1 MDIIYLTILISI
13 IIIILNFVYIS
24 VIIFDLFIRIPF
36 ISIKPIFISP
46 ELRMNITNF
55 KSFMLRIANPILLLF
70 IILYIICYIFYILIK
85 TLVPDTGLPTFFIPL
100 KELLLKIPPLPSLE
114 QFGVFRLFECIIEAF
129 KIKDS
134 LQGYI
139 KTNMCFF
146 DFSRDN
152 IKTILRFIFGSLD
165 INLGDNEEPV
175 KKIEKKE
182 ENVNIV
188 HKNINEEINI
198 CYKNNRIPLK
208 IGMSAIEK
216 SKIDYLNNQEYIKC
230 RANSIG
236 KYIRTNN

>member
-1 MDIIYLTILISI
+1 MDIIYFTILFSI
-13 IIIILNFVYIS
+13 GIIILDFVYIS
-24 VIIFDLFIRIPF
+24 VLLFDLFIRIPF
-36 ISIKPIFISP
+36 ISIKPIYISP
-46 ELRMNITNF
+46 ELRQSIETF
-55 KSFMLRIANPILLLF
+55 KSFMLRIGNPFLLLF
-70 IILYIICYIFYILIK
+70 TILYIICYIFYILIK
-85 TLVPDTGLPTFFIPL
+85 TLVPETGLPTFFIPL

-114 QFGVFRLFECIIEAF
+114 QFGVFRLFECLLEAF

-134 LQGYI
+134 LEGYI
-139 KTNMCFF
+139 KVNLCFF

-152 IKTILRFIFGSLD
+152 IKTIFRFLFGNLD
-165 INLGDNEEPV
+165 INDNEEPP

-182 ENVNIV
+182 EIVNIV

-208 IGMSAIEK
+208 VGITATEK